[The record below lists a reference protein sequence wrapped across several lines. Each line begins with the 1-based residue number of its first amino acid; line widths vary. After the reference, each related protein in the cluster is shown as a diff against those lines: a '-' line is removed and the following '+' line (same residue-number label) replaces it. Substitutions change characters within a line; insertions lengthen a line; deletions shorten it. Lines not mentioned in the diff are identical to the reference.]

1 MYIEIVKDQ
10 LHYFI
15 RTELLPLGQLRLAD
29 MSDYIVAPTAILKNR
44 QGDCVDLV
52 RAHLNVSTDIEDCRF
67 G

>member
-1 MYIEIVKDQ
+1 MYIETVKDQ

-29 MSDYIVAPTAILKNR
+29 MSDCIVTPTAILKNR
-44 QGDCVDLV
+44 QGDCVVLV
-52 RAHLNVSTDIEDCRF
+52 RAHLNISADIDDCRV